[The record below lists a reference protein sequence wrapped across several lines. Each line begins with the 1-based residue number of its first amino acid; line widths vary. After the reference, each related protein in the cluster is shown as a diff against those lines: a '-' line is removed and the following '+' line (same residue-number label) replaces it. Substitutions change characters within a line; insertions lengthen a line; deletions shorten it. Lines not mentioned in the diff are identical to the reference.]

1 MVYVT
6 DKRVKVIV
14 GAVLVDVTLVTPL
27 HLVIGVG
34 VLDMRSEGLEGSE
47 GWGFKLTWC

>member
-1 MVYVT
+1 M

-34 VLDMRSEGLEGSE
+34 VLDLWSDGLDDIEG
-47 GWGFKLTWC
+47 